1 MDPMSSVSEFRV
13 HLSAIS
19 HNLRGVRQR
28 AGGRAVMVA
37 VKANAYGHGAVEVSR
52 HIQDSGLAEMLGVAH
67 VGEARELRDAGITL
81 PILKFTPALVEEL
94 PAALD
99 AELMLTVADVDGID
113 QAQQAAAAADRVL
126 KVHLKLDTGMGR
138 VGAPVRDAVELARR
152 IHDASH
158 LHLDGVFTHFP
169 SSDTADGVEFT
180 RAQLVTFE
188 RACSEIERLVGP
200 VPHISAAN
208 SGAVL
213 LHDLGITNLVRPG
226 IMVYGCYPDAG
237 TPHSVPL
244 APVATWTS
252 RVGFVK
258 KVRAGDTIGYGRTW
272 TAPRDT
278 WIGTVLVGYGDGYS
292 RQLSN
297 KGRMLIDG
305 VSYPIVGRVC
315 MDQTMVDLG
324 PEPPRVLVG
333 DEVVLLGASGDEEIT
348 VAEMAGLMGTITYE
362 VTCLV
367 APRVTRRHLA

>member
-19 HNLRGVRQR
+19 HNLRCVRTR

-37 VKANAYGHGAVEVSR
+37 VKANAYGHGAVAVSR
-52 HIQDSGLAEMLGVAH
+52 HIEDSGLAEMLGVAH
-67 VGEARELRDAGITL
+67 VGEAQELRDAGITM
-81 PILKFTPALVEEL
+81 PIVKFIPALVEEL
-94 PAALD
+94 PTALD
-99 AELMLTVADVDGID
+99 ADLTLTVADTEGIE

-126 KVHLKLDTGMGR
+126 QVHLKLDTGMGR
-138 VGAPVRDAVELARR
+138 VGARVGDAVELARR
-152 IHDASH
+152 IRDASH
-158 LHLDGVFTHFP
+158 LRLEGVFTHFP
-169 SSDTADGVEFT
+169 TSDTADGVEFT
-180 RAQLVTFE
+180 RAQLVRFE
-188 RACSEIERLVGP
+188 SVCREIERLVGP
-200 VPHISAAN
+200 VSHISAAN

-252 RVGFVK
+252 RLGFVK
-258 KVRAGDTIGYGRTW
+258 KVRAGDTIGYGRSW
-272 TAPRDT
+272 TAPEDT

-292 RQLSN
+292 RLLSN
-297 KGRMLIDG
+297 RGRMLIDG

-315 MDQTMVDLG
+315 MDQTMIDLG
-324 PEPPRVLVG
+324 PQQPEVSVG
-333 DEVVLLGASGDEEIT
+333 DEVVLLGASGNQEIT
-348 VAEMAGLMGTITYE
+348 VAEVADLMGTITYE

-367 APRVTRRHLA
+367 APRVVRRHLP